1 MFHRAKM
8 SAMKV
13 TSQLPFFRRAI
24 RMVAWR
30 LHGWAE
36 NRDDARMHRNG
47 EAWLLGALAEDWARD
62 DRTRRRVVVDAGAN
76 RGSFT
81 AAVLAAADAAGVP
94 VAVYAFEPAPEAI
107 PLLTARFANEPRVM
121 VVRAAVSDCEGV
133 APLFAAAGAS
143 ELASL
148 VKRDP
153 GADDVAPAVAVTTL
167 AAYFGTHGIGVVDFL
182 KLDIE
187 GAEHAALLGCGE
199 WLNPETIATIQFEYG
214 GTTLD
219 AGKRLRDFFDLLIP
233 RGYQVAKL
241 FPGWIDVRSY
251 DSRFDNFYYSN
262 WVAVAR
268 SRGRAMGEVAT

>member
-1 MFHRAKM
+1 MPRRARM
-8 SAMKV
+8 HAMKV
-13 TSQLPFFRRAI
+13 TYHLPFFRRAI

-36 NRDDARMHRNG
+36 NRDDARMDRNG
-47 EAWLLGALAEDWARD
+47 EAWLLGALAEDWARA
-62 DRTRRRVVVDAGAN
+62 DRTRTRVVIDAGAN
-76 RGSFT
+76 RGGFT

-94 VAVYAFEPAPEAI
+94 VAGYAFEPAPEAG
-107 PLLTARFANEPRVM
+107 PMLAARFANEPRVT
-121 VVRAAVSDCEGV
+121 VVRAAVSNFEGI
-133 APLFAAAGAS
+133 APLFAADGAS

-153 GADDVAPAVAVTTL
+153 RADDVAPDVAVTTL
-167 AAYFGTHGIGVVDFL
+167 AAFMDAHAIGVVDFL

-187 GAEHAALLGCGE
+187 GAELAALLGCGG
-199 WLNPETIATIQFEYG
+199 WLSPATITTVQFEYG

-233 RGYQVAKL
+233 RGYRVAKL

-251 DSRFDNFYYSN
+251 DGRFDNFYYSN
-262 WVAVAR
+262 WVAVAEPE
-268 SRGRAMGEVAT
+268 SR